1 MDYVPIDGSF
11 QLTGKVAAVTGAA
24 KGIGKSITLM
34 FAQKGADLVLVDFAD
49 EVDQVLK
56 DVEQMGRKGAIVKGD
71 ITQKETLQKILDAGL
86 QKFGRI
92 DILVNNAG
100 ITRLEKAENFSEK
113 DWDDVIAVNLTAQF
127 RLAQVIGRQMIKQR
141 YGKII
146 NIASK
151 AGLVALPK
159 HVAYMAS
166 KAGLIGV
173 TKILAL
179 EWAGYNINVNA
190 IAPTVILTELGEK
203 AWAGEVGEAMKK
215 KIPIGRFGYPEEVAA
230 AALFLASDA
239 SNLITGETLVIDGGY
254 TIQ

>member
-1 MDYVPIDGSF
+1 
-11 QLTGKVAAVTGAA
+11 
-24 KGIGKSITLM
+24 
-34 FAQKGADLVLVDFAD
+34 
-49 EVDQVLK
+49 
-56 DVEQMGRKGAIVKGD
+56 
-71 ITQKETLQKILDAGL
+71 
-86 QKFGRI
+86 
-92 DILVNNAG
+92 
-100 ITRLEKAENFSEK
+100 
-113 DWDDVIAVNLTAQF
+113 
-127 RLAQVIGRQMIKQR
+127 MIKQR

-159 HVAYMAS
+159 HAAYMAS

-190 IAPTVILTELGEK
+190 IAPTVILTELGKK

-215 KIPIGRFGYPEEVAA
+215 KIPVGRFGYPEEVAA

>member
-11 QLTGKVAAVTGAA
+11 QLTGKVAVVTGAA
-24 KGIGKSITLM
+24 KGIGKAIALM

-56 DVEQMGRKGAIVKGD
+56 AIEQMGGKGAIVKGD

-113 DWDDVIAVNLTAQF
+113 DWDDVIAINLTAQF

-159 HVAYMAS
+159 HAAYMAS

-190 IAPTVILTELGEK
+190 IAPTVILTELGKK

-215 KIPIGRFGYPEEVAA
+215 KIPVGRFGYPEEVAA